1 MMKNETGRSMVEML
15 GVLAIIGVLSVAGI
29 AGYTMAMKKY
39 RANEILNIASQ
50 CAVIARTY
58 QGVGITENTDTD
70 CFAASNSL
78 IGAAADIPTGVTAM
92 KANRSGD
99 TVTMK
104 ITSADYKDILASTSG
119 GTTAGNVVSV
129 TYFNN

>member
-1 MMKNETGRSMVEML
+1 MKNETGRSMVEML

-39 RANEILNIASQ
+39 KANEILNIASQ

-58 QGVGITENTDTD
+58 QGVGITESTDTD
-70 CFAASNSL
+70 CFAANGL
-78 IGAAADIPTGVTAM
+78 IGAAADIPDGATAM
-92 KANRSGD
+92 KANRSGN

-104 ITSADYKDILASTSG
+104 ITSADYADILASTSG
-119 GTTAGNVVSV
+119 GTNNSNVVSI